1 MTQTATIR
9 FRPLE
14 KETLELLLHAN
25 CTNGHDPIAT
35 YGRLISAASVAAAI
49 IGLRPELV
57 ADQVQSFVTAATEAV
72 HDRPDIFG
80 KSGPQQ

>member
-1 MTQTATIR
+1 MQTATIK

-14 KETLELLLHAN
+14 KETLELLLQVN
-25 CTNGHDPIAT
+25 CAHDHDPVAT

-57 ADQVQSFVTAATEAV
+57 AQQVEAFVGAASEAV
-72 HDRPDIFG
+72 RDRPDIFS
-80 KSGPQQ
+80 KSEPSQ

>member
-1 MTQTATIR
+1 MNTATIK

-14 KETLELLLHAN
+14 KETLALLVQVN
-25 CTNGHDPIAT
+25 CDNAHDPIAT

-57 ADQVQSFVTAATEAV
+57 ADQITSFVTAASDAV
-72 HDRPDIFG
+72 RDRPDIFG
-80 KSGPQQ
+80 KSGPTQ